1 MGCYGHVV
9 DVKIDSR
16 LEEVKFRWGERK
28 EKISPPPPRRVDSD
42 IKTALQDT
50 PRKVTF
56 TRLHKS
62 RWSRLMCPCISPNR
76 WLSSPA
82 EWSLSGVHHGAREMV
97 DLDSF
102 YLFLFICIVDDNR
115 YAVQLS
121 RHIRTIHCPALPAM
135 LLWLTSWKATS
146 TRLNMTTVTQRSSVR
161 KAVGSTSRP
170 FSSSRLTFRM
180 MGISVIFTIVTVNG
194 TNHQRNHPVT
204 IVGHLMMTAT
214 EGIERLKFLVAIITR
229 SFFTLFFKGGVW
241 NFFDWIERG
250 ETRETSNDRQ
260 LIRRIL
266 LYDWLAL
273 LRVAMASK
281 GAYYIN

>member
-1 MGCYGHVV
+1 MTQIRCAFPTH
-9 DVKIDSR
+9 SN
-16 LEEVKFRWGERK
+16 
-28 EKISPPPPRRVDSD
+28 
-42 IKTALQDT
+42 
-50 PRKVTF
+50 
-56 TRLHKS
+56 H
-62 RWSRLMCPCISPNR
+62 
-76 WLSSPA
+76 
-82 EWSLSGVHHGAREMV
+82 
-97 DLDSF
+97 
-102 YLFLFICIVDDNR
+102 
-115 YAVQLS
+115 QLS
-121 RHIRTIHCPALPAM
+121 RPSRYASLANELEGYKYTI
-135 LLWLTSWKATS
+135 KYDDGD
-146 TRLNMTTVTQRSSVR
+146 QRSSVR

-194 TNHQRNHPVT
+194 TNHQRNHPIT

-229 SFFTLFFKGGVW
+229 SFFTLFFKGEVW

-273 LRVAMASK
+273 LHVAMASK